1 MKKLPWGI
9 FASICG
15 QLTLYLAIGT
25 IVSYVILNKIANQTN
40 DTASLFGTWWQVLM
54 FAAAIVFA
62 LGAAFCLVMFV
73 LKKKAN
79 GEKRL

>member
-9 FASICG
+9 FASILA

-40 DTASLFGTWWQVLM
+40 DTASLFGSWWQVLR

-62 LGAAFCLVMFV
+62 LGAAFCLVMFI
-73 LKKKAN
+73 KRQKTD